1 MEIDRLMGLP
11 AHALIVHAAVV
22 LVPLAML
29 ALVVTGWRAPWRQV
43 YALPVALLAAGGAF
57 FAILAAGSGEP
68 LEHRVR
74 DAGRDQGLGRV
85 NFGDH
90 PEEGEMARTLAAVF
104 ALTAI
109 GLFLVTRY
117 GKRWNLPE
125 WAPTAVYAVA
135 ALAGLGA
142 TGIMVAA
149 GHSGAELVWK
159 DVGSLAAGK

>member
-1 MEIDRLMGLP
+1 
-11 AHALIVHAAVV
+11 
-22 LVPLAML
+22 
-29 ALVVTGWRAPWRQV
+29 
-43 YALPVALLAAGGAF
+43 
-57 FAILAAGSGEP
+57 
-68 LEHRVR
+68 
-74 DAGRDQGLGRV
+74 
-85 NFGDH
+85 
-90 PEEGEMARTLAAVF
+90 MARNLAVVF

>member
-68 LEHRVR
+68 L
-74 DAGRDQGLGRV
+74 
-85 NFGDH
+85 
-90 PEEGEMARTLAAVF
+90 
-104 ALTAI
+104 
-109 GLFLVTRY
+109 
-117 GKRWNLPE
+117 
-125 WAPTAVYAVA
+125 
-135 ALAGLGA
+135 
-142 TGIMVAA
+142 
-149 GHSGAELVWK
+149 
-159 DVGSLAAGK
+159 

>member
-22 LVPLAML
+22 LVPLAVL

-57 FAILAAGSGEP
+57 FAILAAGSGDD
-68 LEHRVR
+68 LLSAV
-74 DAGRDQGLGRV
+74 DAALRRV

-90 PEEGEMARTLAAVF
+90 PEEGEMARNLAVVF

-135 ALAGLGA
+135 VLAGLGA

-159 DVGSLAAGK
+159 DVGSLTAGK